1 MNLEKLRKRL
11 KEINEELDGLMEQLD
26 GDDGEGDDGEGDD
39 GERMTVEEIETRSNE
54 LAEEAKSILA
64 KIRIEERKERLRN
77 AAQFGNPIFSPQN
90 NDDSQRGKDKNMT
103 RAEMIASEEYRSA
116 FYANLRGEATEE
128 QRSALLTA
136 GTDAIAIPKALDD
149 KIWDNIY
156 TDHPI
161 LGDID
166 IKRTGVILEVTKHTK
181 VKAGKAGK
189 VEEGAA
195 ATLEDNEFVK
205 VTLVGQDYAKTVELS
220 YAAAKMSQGA
230 LEDYLATEVANSM
243 GEALATEIFAKM
255 KTDLGAA
262 AVTVAKGK
270 NLTFADFCKAVGSVQ
285 RGTNL
290 KVYASRAK
298 KFEQIVGMVDTAG
311 QPVFRDGCT
320 LGYDVKEDAA
330 AGDDIFIVDTSKFV
344 LNMVQDI
351 MIENDRD
358 IKNHKIIISGY
369 ARAEGCMRDAGAG
382 AYVTFAAV

>member
-1 MNLEKLRKRL
+1 MNLEELRKRL
-11 KEINEELDGLMEQLD
+11 KEINAELDDLLEQLD
-26 GDDGEGDDGEGDD
+26 GDAGDA
-39 GERMTVEEIETRSNE
+39 GERMTAEEIETRSTE
-54 LAEEAKSILA
+54 LEDEAKGILA

-77 AAQFGNPIFSPQN
+77 AAQFGNPIFSQQN
-90 NDDSQRGKDKNMT
+90 NDDSQKGKNKNMT

-128 QRSALLTA
+128 QRSTLLTA

-189 VEEGAA
+189 VGEGTA

-382 AYVTFAAV
+382 AYVTFANV

>member
-1 MNLEKLRKRL
+1 
-11 KEINEELDGLMEQLD
+11 
-26 GDDGEGDDGEGDD
+26 
-39 GERMTVEEIETRSNE
+39 
-54 LAEEAKSILA
+54 
-64 KIRIEERKERLRN
+64 
-77 AAQFGNPIFSPQN
+77 
-90 NDDSQRGKDKNMT
+90 
-103 RAEMIASEEYRSA
+103 MI
-116 FYANLRGEATEE
+116 GHI
-128 QRSALLTA
+128 A

-243 GEALATEIFAKM
+243 GEALATDIFAKI

-270 NLTFADFCKAVGSVQ
+270 SLTFADFCKAVGSVQ

-358 IKNHKIIISGY
+358 IKTHKIIISGY

-382 AYVTFAAV
+382 AYVTFATT

>member
-1 MNLEKLRKRL
+1 MNLEELRKRL
-11 KEINEELDGLMEQLD
+11 KEINTELDGLMEQLD
-26 GDDGEGDDGEGDD
+26 GDDGEGDD

-90 NDDSQRGKDKNMT
+90 NDPQKGPNKNMT

-116 FYANLRGEATEE
+116 FYANLRGEATKE
-128 QRSALLTA
+128 QRSTLLTA

-156 TDHPI
+156 TGHPI

-189 VEEGAA
+189 VEEGTA

-230 LEDYLATEVANSM
+230 MEDYLATEVANSM
-243 GEALATEIFAKM
+243 GEALATDIFAKI

-270 NLTFADFCKAVGSVQ
+270 SLTFADFCKAVGSVQ

-344 LNMVQDI
+344 LNMAQDI

-382 AYVTFAAV
+382 AYVTFATA

>member
-1 MNLEKLRKRL
+1 MNLEELRKRL
-11 KEINEELDGLMEQLD
+11 KEINEELDDLLEQLD
-26 GDDGEGDDGEGDD
+26 GDDGDE
-39 GERMTVEEIETRSNE
+39 GERMTAEEIETRSNE
-54 LAEEAKSILA
+54 LEEEAKGILT

-77 AAQFGNPIFSPQN
+77 AAQFGNPIFSQQN
-90 NDDSQRGKDKNMT
+90 NDDSQKGKNKNMT

-128 QRSALLTA
+128 QRSTLLTA

-189 VEEGAA
+189 VGEGTA

-270 NLTFADFCKAVGSVQ
+270 SLTFADFCKAVGSVQ

-382 AYVTFAAV
+382 AYVTFATV

>member
-1 MNLEKLRKRL
+1 MNLEELRKRL
-11 KEINEELDGLMEQLD
+11 KEINAELDDLLEQLD
-26 GDDGEGDDGEGDD
+26 GDDGEGGDD
-39 GERMTVEEIETRSNE
+39 GERMTTEEIEARSNE

-189 VEEGAA
+189 VEEGTA

-270 NLTFADFCKAVGSVQ
+270 SLTFADFCKAVGSVQ

-358 IKNHKIIISGY
+358 IKTHKIIISGY

-382 AYVTFAAV
+382 AYVTFATA

>member
-1 MNLEKLRKRL
+1 MNLEELRKRL
-11 KEINEELDGLMEQLD
+11 KEINAELDDLLEQLD
-26 GDDGEGDDGEGDD
+26 GDDGEGGDD
-39 GERMTVEEIETRSNE
+39 GERMTTEEIEARSNE

-77 AAQFGNPIFSPQN
+77 AAQFGNPIFSTQN

-189 VEEGAA
+189 VEEGTA

-358 IKNHKIIISGY
+358 IKTHKIIISGY

>member
-1 MNLEKLRKRL
+1 MNLEELRKRL
-11 KEINEELDGLMEQLD
+11 KEINAELDGLMEQLD
-26 GDDGEGDDGEGDD
+26 GDEGDD
-39 GERMTVEEIETRSNE
+39 GERMTAEEIEARSNE
-54 LAEEAKSILA
+54 LAEEARKILA

-77 AAQFGNPIFSPQN
+77 AAQFGTPIFNPQN
-90 NDDSQRGKDKNMT
+90 NGDPQKGNNKNMT

-128 QRSALLTA
+128 QKSALLTA
-136 GTDAIAIPKALDD
+136 GTDAIAIPKALDG

-358 IKNHKIIISGY
+358 IKTHKIIISGY

-382 AYVTFAAV
+382 AYITFATA

>member
-1 MNLEKLRKRL
+1 MNLEELRKRL
-11 KEINEELDGLMEQLD
+11 KEINAELDALLEQLD
-26 GDDGEGDDGEGDD
+26 GDDGEGGD
-39 GERMTVEEIETRSNE
+39 GERMTAEEIEARSNE
-54 LAEEAKSILA
+54 LAEEARGILA
-64 KIRIEERKERLRN
+64 KIRIEERKENLRN
-77 AAQFGNPIFSPQN
+77 AAKFGKPIFSPQ

-128 QRSALLTA
+128 QRSTLLTA

-189 VEEGAA
+189 VEEGVA

-205 VTLVGQDYAKTVELS
+205 VTLVGKDYAKTVELS

-243 GEALATEIFAKM
+243 GEALATDIFAKI

-270 NLTFADFCKAVGSVQ
+270 SLTFADFCKAVGSVQ

-290 KVYASRAK
+290 KVYASRSK

-330 AGDDIFIVDTSKFV
+330 AGDDIFVVDTSKFV

-358 IKNHKIIISGY
+358 IKTHKIIISGY

-382 AYVTFAAV
+382 AYVTFATV

>member
-1 MNLEKLRKRL
+1 MNLEELRKRL
-11 KEINEELDGLMEQLD
+11 KEINTELDGLMEQLD
-26 GDDGEGDDGEGDD
+26 GDGEGDD
-39 GERMTVEEIETRSNE
+39 GERMTAEEIETRSNE
-54 LAEEAKSILA
+54 LAEEAKGILA
-64 KIRIEERKERLRN
+64 KIRIEERRINLRN
-77 AAQFGNPIFSPQN
+77 AAEFGTPLFSPQN
-90 NDDSQRGKDKNMT
+90 NNGQQKGPNKNMT

-116 FYANLRGEATEE
+116 FYANLRGEATKE

-156 TDHPI
+156 TGHPI

-189 VEEGAA
+189 VEEGTA

-243 GEALATEIFAKM
+243 GEALATDIFAKI
-255 KTDLGAA
+255 KTDLGTA

-344 LNMVQDI
+344 LNMAQDI

>member
-1 MNLEKLRKRL
+1 MNLEELRKRL
-11 KEINEELDGLMEQLD
+11 KEINAELDDLLEQLD
-26 GDDGEGDDGEGDD
+26 GDDGEGGDD
-39 GERMTVEEIETRSNE
+39 GERMTTEEIEARSNE

-128 QRSALLTA
+128 QKSALLTA

-181 VKAGKAGK
+181 VKAGKAEK
-189 VEEGAA
+189 VEEGTA

-243 GEALATEIFAKM
+243 GEALATDIFAKI

-270 NLTFADFCKAVGSVQ
+270 SLTFANFCKAVGSVQ

-358 IKNHKIIISGY
+358 IKTHKIIISGY

-382 AYVTFAAV
+382 AYVTFATA

>member
-1 MNLEKLRKRL
+1 MNLEELRKRL
-11 KEINEELDGLMEQLD
+11 KEINAELDALLEQLD
-26 GDDGEGDDGEGDD
+26 GDDGEGDDGE
-39 GERMTVEEIETRSNE
+39 RMTAEEIETRSNE

-64 KIRIEERKERLRN
+64 KIRIEERKENLRN
-77 AAQFGNPIFSPQN
+77 AAKFGKPIFSPQ

-128 QRSALLTA
+128 QRSTLLTA

-189 VEEGAA
+189 VEEGTA

-243 GEALATEIFAKM
+243 GEALATETFAKM

-382 AYVTFAAV
+382 AYVTFATV

>member
-1 MNLEKLRKRL
+1 MNLEELRKRL
-11 KEINEELDGLMEQLD
+11 KEINAELDDLLEQLD
-26 GDDGEGDDGEGDD
+26 GDDGEGGDD
-39 GERMTVEEIETRSNE
+39 GERMTAEEIEARSNE
-54 LAEEAKSILA
+54 LAEEANGILA

-77 AAQFGNPIFSPQN
+77 AANFGIPIFSQQN
-90 NDDSQRGKDKNMT
+90 NDPQGGANKNMT

-128 QRSALLTA
+128 QRSTLLTA

-243 GEALATEIFAKM
+243 GEALANDIFAKI

-270 NLTFADFCKAVGSVQ
+270 SLTFADFCKAVGSVQ

-358 IKNHKIIISGY
+358 IKTHKIIISGY

-382 AYVTFAAV
+382 AYVTFATA

>member
-1 MNLEKLRKRL
+1 MNLEELKKRL
-11 KEINEELDGLMEQLD
+11 NEINAELDDLLEQLD
-26 GDDGEGDDGEGDD
+26 GDDGEGDD

-77 AAQFGNPIFSPQN
+77 AAKFGNPIFSMHN

-128 QRSALLTA
+128 QRSTLLTA

-189 VEEGAA
+189 VEEGTA

-243 GEALATEIFAKM
+243 GEALATDIFAKM
-255 KTDLGAA
+255 KKDLGTA

-358 IKNHKIIISGY
+358 IKTHKIIISGY

>member
-1 MNLEKLRKRL
+1 MNLEELRKRL
-11 KEINEELDGLMEQLD
+11 KEINAELDDLLEQLD
-26 GDDGEGDDGEGDD
+26 GDDGESGDEGT
-39 GERMTVEEIETRSNE
+39 RMTVEEIEARSNE
-54 LAEEAKSILA
+54 LAEEAKGILA

-77 AAQFGNPIFSPQN
+77 AAQFGTPIFSPQN
-90 NDDSQRGKDKNMT
+90 NDDPQRGKNKNMT
-103 RAEMIASEEYRSA
+103 RTELIASEEYRSA
-116 FYANLRGEATEE
+116 FYANLIGEATEE

-136 GTDAIAIPKALDD
+136 ETDAIAIPKALDD

-156 TDHPI
+156 TGHPI

-189 VEEGAA
+189 VEEGVA

-382 AYVTFAAV
+382 AYITFATA

>member
-1 MNLEKLRKRL
+1 MNLEELRKRL
-11 KEINEELDGLMEQLD
+11 KEINAELDDLLEQLD
-26 GDDGEGDDGEGDD
+26 SYDGEGGDD

-54 LAEEAKSILA
+54 LEEEAKGILS

-90 NDDSQRGKDKNMT
+90 NDSQKGKNKNMT

-128 QRSALLTA
+128 QRSTLLTA

-205 VTLVGQDYAKTVELS
+205 VTLVGKDYAKTVELS

-358 IKNHKIIISGY
+358 IKTHKIIISGY

-382 AYVTFAAV
+382 AYVTFATV

>member
-1 MNLEKLRKRL
+1 MNLEELRTRL
-11 KEINEELDGLMEQLD
+11 TEINAELDGLMEQLD
-26 GDDGEGDDGEGDD
+26 GDEGDD
-39 GERMTVEEIETRSNE
+39 GERMTAEEIEARSNE
-54 LAEEAKSILA
+54 LAEEARKILA

-77 AAQFGNPIFSPQN
+77 AAQFGTPIFNPQN
-90 NDDSQRGKDKNMT
+90 NGDPQKGNNKNMT

-181 VKAGKAGK
+181 VQAGKAGK
-189 VEEGAA
+189 VGEGAA

-382 AYVTFAAV
+382 AYVTFATA

>member
-1 MNLEKLRKRL
+1 MNLEELRTRL
-11 KEINEELDGLMEQLD
+11 TEINAELDGLMEQLD
-26 GDDGEGDDGEGDD
+26 GDEGDD
-39 GERMTVEEIETRSNE
+39 GERMTAEEIEARSNE
-54 LAEEAKSILA
+54 LAEEARKILA

-77 AAQFGNPIFSPQN
+77 AAQFGTPIFNPQN
-90 NDDSQRGKDKNMT
+90 NGDPQKGNNKNMT

-382 AYVTFAAV
+382 AYVTFATA

>member
-1 MNLEKLRKRL
+1 MNLEELRNRL
-11 KEINEELDGLMEQLD
+11 NEINAELNGLMEQLD
-26 GDDGEGDDGEGDD
+26 GDDGGDEGTRTTG
-39 GERMTVEEIETRSNE
+39 EEIEARGEE
-54 LAEEAKSILA
+54 LAEEKRGILA

-77 AAQFGNPIFSPQN
+77 AAQFGIPIFNPQKGN
-90 NDDSQRGKDKNMT
+90 NKNMT

-189 VEEGAA
+189 VEEGTA

-205 VTLVGQDYAKTVELS
+205 VTLVGQDYAKTVELT

-382 AYVTFAAV
+382 AYITFATA

>member
-1 MNLEKLRKRL
+1 MNIEELRKRL
-11 KEINEELDGLMEQLD
+11 KEINAELDDLLEQLD
-26 GDDGEGDDGEGDD
+26 GDDGEGGDD
-39 GERMTVEEIETRSNE
+39 GERMTTEEIEARSNE

-77 AAQFGNPIFSPQN
+77 AAQFGNPIFSQQN

-189 VEEGAA
+189 VEEGTA

-243 GEALATEIFAKM
+243 GEALATDIFAKI

-270 NLTFADFCKAVGSVQ
+270 SLTFADFCKAVGSVQ

-358 IKNHKIIISGY
+358 IKTHKIIISGY

>member
-1 MNLEKLRKRL
+1 MNLEELRTRL
-11 KEINEELDGLMEQLD
+11 TEINAELDGLMEQLD
-26 GDDGEGDDGEGDD
+26 GDEGDD
-39 GERMTVEEIETRSNE
+39 GERMTAEEIEARSNE
-54 LAEEAKSILA
+54 LAEEARKILA
-64 KIRIEERKERLRN
+64 KIRIEERRTNLSN
-77 AAQFGNPIFSPQN
+77 AAQFGTPIFSPQN
-90 NDDSQRGKDKNMT
+90 NGDPQRGNNKNMT
-103 RAEMIASEEYRSA
+103 RTEMIASEEYRSA

-205 VTLVGQDYAKTVELS
+205 VTLVGQDYAKTVELT

-243 GEALATEIFAKM
+243 GEALAIEIFAKM

-382 AYVTFAAV
+382 AYITFATA

>member
-1 MNLEKLRKRL
+1 MNLEELRKRL
-11 KEINEELDGLMEQLD
+11 KEINAELDDLLEQLD
-26 GDDGEGDDGEGDD
+26 GDDEGGDD
-39 GERMTVEEIETRSNE
+39 GERMTAEEIEARSNE
-54 LAEEAKSILA
+54 LAEEAKGILA

-77 AAQFGNPIFSPQN
+77 AAAFGNPIFNPQN
-90 NDDSQRGKDKNMT
+90 NDPQGGTKKNMT
-103 RAEMIASEEYRSA
+103 RTEMIASEEYRSA

-128 QRSALLTA
+128 QRSTLLTA

-243 GEALATEIFAKM
+243 GEALATDIFAKI

-358 IKNHKIIISGY
+358 IKTHKIIISGY

>member
-1 MNLEKLRKRL
+1 MNLEELRKRL
-11 KEINEELDGLMEQLD
+11 KEINTELDGLMEQLD

-54 LAEEAKSILA
+54 LEEEARGILA

-90 NDDSQRGKDKNMT
+90 NDPQKGPNKNMT

-116 FYANLRGEATEE
+116 FYANLRGEATKE
-128 QRSALLTA
+128 QRSTLLTA

-156 TDHPI
+156 TGHPI

-189 VEEGAA
+189 VEEGTA

-243 GEALATEIFAKM
+243 GEALATDIFAKI

-270 NLTFADFCKAVGSVQ
+270 SLTFADFCKAVGSVQ

-344 LNMVQDI
+344 LNMAQDI

-382 AYVTFAAV
+382 AYVTFATA

>member
-1 MNLEKLRKRL
+1 MNLEELRKRL
-11 KEINEELDGLMEQLD
+11 KEINSELDALLEQLD
-26 GDDGEGDDGEGDD
+26 GDDGEGDD

-64 KIRIEERKERLRN
+64 KIRIEERKENLRN
-77 AAQFGNPIFSPQN
+77 AAKFGKPIFSPQ

-128 QRSALLTA
+128 QRSTLLTA

-189 VEEGAA
+189 VEEGTA

-205 VTLVGQDYAKTVELS
+205 VTLVGKDYAKTVELS

-330 AGDDIFIVDTSKFV
+330 AGDDIFVVDTSKFV

-382 AYVTFAAV
+382 AYVTFATV

>member
-1 MNLEKLRKRL
+1 MNLEELRKRL
-11 KEINEELDGLMEQLD
+11 KEINAELDGLMEQLD
-26 GDDGEGDDGEGDD
+26 GDDGETGDD
-39 GERMTVEEIETRSNE
+39 GERMTVEEIEARSDE
-54 LAEEAKSILA
+54 LAEEAKGILA
-64 KIRIEERKERLRN
+64 KIRIEERKGRLRN
-77 AAQFGNPIFSPQN
+77 AAQFGNPIFNPQN
-90 NDDSQRGKDKNMT
+90 NDPQRGKNKNMT
-103 RAEMIASEEYRSA
+103 RAEIIASEEYRSA

-189 VEEGAA
+189 VEEGTA

-290 KVYASRAK
+290 KVYTSRAK

-358 IKNHKIIISGY
+358 IKTHKIIISGY

-382 AYVTFAAV
+382 AYVTFATA

>member
-1 MNLEKLRKRL
+1 MNLEELRKRL
-11 KEINEELDGLMEQLD
+11 KEINAELDDLLEQLD
-26 GDDGEGDDGEGDD
+26 GIDD
-39 GERMTVEEIETRSNE
+39 GERMTAEEIETRSNE
-54 LAEEAKSILA
+54 LAEEAKGILA

-77 AAQFGNPIFSPQN
+77 AAQFGNPIFIPQN
-90 NDDSQRGKDKNMT
+90 NDDSQRGKENMT

-128 QRSALLTA
+128 QRSTLLTA

-243 GEALATEIFAKM
+243 GEALATDIFAKM
-255 KTDLGAA
+255 KRDLGAA

-382 AYVTFAAV
+382 AYVTFATV

>member
-1 MNLEKLRKRL
+1 MNLEELRTRL
-11 KEINEELDGLMEQLD
+11 TEINAELDGLMEQLD
-26 GDDGEGDDGEGDD
+26 GDEGDD
-39 GERMTVEEIETRSNE
+39 GERMTAEEIEARSNE
-54 LAEEAKSILA
+54 LAEEARKILA
-64 KIRIEERKERLRN
+64 KIRIEERRTNLSN
-77 AAQFGNPIFSPQN
+77 AAQFGTPIFSPQG
-90 NDDSQRGKDKNMT
+90 NDPQRGNNKNMT

-156 TDHPI
+156 TGHPI

-205 VTLVGQDYAKTVELS
+205 VTLVGQDYAKTVELT

-382 AYVTFAAV
+382 AYVTFATA

>member
-1 MNLEKLRKRL
+1 MNLEELKKRL
-11 KEINEELDGLMEQLD
+11 NEINAELDDLLEQLD
-26 GDDGEGDDGEGDD
+26 GDYGEGGD
-39 GERMTVEEIETRSNE
+39 GERMTAEEIEARSNE

-64 KIRIEERKERLRN
+64 KIRIEERKENLRN
-77 AAQFGNPIFSPQN
+77 AAKFGRPIFSPQ

-128 QRSALLTA
+128 QRSTLLTA

-243 GEALATEIFAKM
+243 GEALATDIFAKI

-270 NLTFADFCKAVGSVQ
+270 SLTFADLCKAVGSVQ

-290 KVYASRAK
+290 KVYASRSK

-330 AGDDIFIVDTSKFV
+330 AGNDIFIVDTSKFV

-358 IKNHKIIISGY
+358 IKTHKIIISGY

-382 AYVTFAAV
+382 AYVTFATV

>member
-1 MNLEKLRKRL
+1 MNLEELRKRL
-11 KEINEELDGLMEQLD
+11 KEINAELGDLLEQLD
-26 GDDGEGDDGEGDD
+26 GDDGETGDD
-39 GERMTVEEIETRSNE
+39 GERMTAEEIEARSDE
-54 LAEEAKSILA
+54 LAEEAKGILA

-77 AAQFGNPIFSPQN
+77 AAQFGNPIFSPH
-90 NDDSQRGKDKNMT
+90 DSQRGKDKNMT

-205 VTLVGQDYAKTVELS
+205 VTLVGQDYAKTVELT

-382 AYVTFAAV
+382 AYITFATA

>member
-1 MNLEKLRKRL
+1 MNLEELRKRL
-11 KEINEELDGLMEQLD
+11 KEINTELDGLIEQLD
-26 GDDGEGDDGEGDD
+26 GDGEGDD

-54 LAEEAKSILA
+54 LAEEAKSILG

-77 AAQFGNPIFSPQN
+77 AAQFGNPIFSPQGN
-90 NDDSQRGKDKNMT
+90 DSQRGKDKNMT

-128 QRSALLTA
+128 QRSTLLTA

-189 VEEGAA
+189 VEEGTA

-243 GEALATEIFAKM
+243 GEALATDIFAKI

-270 NLTFADFCKAVGSVQ
+270 SLTFADFCKAVGSVQ

-330 AGDDIFIVDTSKFV
+330 AGDDIFIIDTSKFV

-358 IKNHKIIISGY
+358 IKTHKIIISGY

-382 AYVTFAAV
+382 AYVTFATA

>member
-1 MNLEKLRKRL
+1 MNLEELRKRL
-11 KEINEELDGLMEQLD
+11 KEINAELDGMMEQLD
-26 GDDGEGDDGEGDD
+26 GDDGETGDD
-39 GERMTVEEIETRSNE
+39 GERMTVEEIEARSDE
-54 LAEEAKSILA
+54 LAEEAKGILA
-64 KIRIEERKERLRN
+64 KIRIEERKERLRK

-90 NDDSQRGKDKNMT
+90 NDDSQRGKNKNMT

-156 TDHPI
+156 TGHPI

-189 VEEGAA
+189 VEEGTA

-243 GEALATEIFAKM
+243 GEALATDIFAKI

-290 KVYASRAK
+290 KVYTSRAK

-358 IKNHKIIISGY
+358 IKTHKIIISGY

-382 AYVTFAAV
+382 AYVTFATA

>member
-1 MNLEKLRKRL
+1 MNLEELRTRL
-11 KEINEELDGLMEQLD
+11 TEINAELDGLMEQLD
-26 GDDGEGDDGEGDD
+26 GDEGDD
-39 GERMTVEEIETRSNE
+39 GERMTAEEIEARSNE
-54 LAEEAKSILA
+54 LAEEARKILA
-64 KIRIEERKERLRN
+64 KIRIEERRTNLSN
-77 AAQFGNPIFSPQN
+77 AAQFGIPIFSPQN
-90 NDDSQRGKDKNMT
+90 NNDPQRGTNKNMT

-128 QRSALLTA
+128 QRSTLLTA

-189 VEEGAA
+189 VEEGTA

-243 GEALATEIFAKM
+243 GEALATEIF
-255 KTDLGAA
+255 T
-262 AVTVAKGK
+262 
-270 NLTFADFCKAVGSVQ
+270 
-285 RGTNL
+285 
-290 KVYASRAK
+290 
-298 KFEQIVGMVDTAG
+298 
-311 QPVFRDGCT
+311 
-320 LGYDVKEDAA
+320 
-330 AGDDIFIVDTSKFV
+330 
-344 LNMVQDI
+344 
-351 MIENDRD
+351 
-358 IKNHKIIISGY
+358 
-369 ARAEGCMRDAGAG
+369 
-382 AYVTFAAV
+382 

>member
-1 MNLEKLRKRL
+1 MNLEELRKRL
-11 KEINEELDGLMEQLD
+11 KEINSELDDLLEQLD
-26 GDDGEGDDGEGDD
+26 GDDGEGGDD
-39 GERMTVEEIETRSNE
+39 GERMTAEEIETRSNE
-54 LAEEAKSILA
+54 LEEEAKGILA

-77 AAQFGNPIFSPQN
+77 AAQFGNLIFSPQN
-90 NDDSQRGKDKNMT
+90 NDSQKGKNKNMT

-128 QRSALLTA
+128 QRSTLLTA

-189 VEEGAA
+189 VEEGTA

-330 AGDDIFIVDTSKFV
+330 AGNDIFIVDTSKFV

-382 AYVTFAAV
+382 AYVTFATV

>member
-1 MNLEKLRKRL
+1 MNLEELRKRL
-11 KEINEELDGLMEQLD
+11 KEINAELDDLLEQLD
-26 GDDGEGDDGEGDD
+26 GDAGDA
-39 GERMTVEEIETRSNE
+39 GERMTAEEIETRSNE
-54 LAEEAKSILA
+54 LEEEAKGILT

-77 AAQFGNPIFSPQN
+77 AAQFGNPIFSQQN
-90 NDDSQRGKDKNMT
+90 NDDSQKGKNKNMT

-128 QRSALLTA
+128 QRSTLLTA

-189 VEEGAA
+189 VGEGTA

-255 KTDLGAA
+255 KTDMGAA
-262 AVTVAKGK
+262 AEPDLRGFLQGGRIRSAWNKSESLRK
-270 NLTFADFCKAVGSVQ
+270 QSEKIRADCGNGGHC
-285 RGTNL
+285 RP
-290 KVYASRAK
+290 
-298 KFEQIVGMVDTAG
+298 AG
-311 QPVFRDGCT
+311 IP
-320 LGYDVKEDAA
+320 
-330 AGDDIFIVDTSKFV
+330 
-344 LNMVQDI
+344 
-351 MIENDRD
+351 
-358 IKNHKIIISGY
+358 
-369 ARAEGCMRDAGAG
+369 
-382 AYVTFAAV
+382 

>member
-1 MNLEKLRKRL
+1 MNLEELKKRL
-11 KEINEELDGLMEQLD
+11 NEINAELDDLLEQLD
-26 GDDGEGDDGEGDD
+26 GDDGEGDN

-54 LAEEAKSILA
+54 LAEEAKGILA

-90 NDDSQRGKDKNMT
+90 NDDSQRGKENMT

-128 QRSALLTA
+128 QRSTLLTA

-195 ATLEDNEFVK
+195 ATLEDNEIVK
-205 VTLVGQDYAKTVELS
+205 VNLVGQDYAKTVELS

-262 AVTVAKGK
+262 AVTVAKEK
-270 NLTFADFCKAVGSVQ
+270 SLTFEDFCKAVGSVQ

-330 AGDDIFIVDTSKFV
+330 AGNDIFIVDTSKFV

-382 AYVTFAAV
+382 AYVTFATV

>member
-1 MNLEKLRKRL
+1 MNLEELRKRL
-11 KEINEELDGLMEQLD
+11 KEINAELDDLLEQLD
-26 GDDGEGDDGEGDD
+26 GDD

-54 LAEEAKSILA
+54 LAEEAKGILA

-103 RAEMIASEEYRSA
+103 RAEIIASEEYRSA

-189 VEEGAA
+189 VEEGTA
-195 ATLEDNEFVK
+195 ATFEDNEFVK

>member
-1 MNLEKLRKRL
+1 MNLEELRKRL
-11 KEINEELDGLMEQLD
+11 KEINAELDALLEQLD
-26 GDDGEGDDGEGDD
+26 GDDGEGDD

-64 KIRIEERKERLRN
+64 KIRIEERKENLRN
-77 AAQFGNPIFSPQN
+77 AAKFGKPIFSPQ
-90 NDDSQRGKDKNMT
+90 NDDSQRGKIKNMT

-128 QRSALLTA
+128 QRSTLLTA

-189 VEEGAA
+189 VEEGTA

-205 VTLVGQDYAKTVELS
+205 VTLVGKDYAKTVELS

-262 AVTVAKGK
+262 AVTVANGK
-270 NLTFADFCKAVGSVQ
+270 KLTFADFCKAVGSVQ

-330 AGDDIFIVDTSKFV
+330 AGNDIFIVDTSKFV

-358 IKNHKIIISGY
+358 IKTHKIIISGY

-382 AYVTFAAV
+382 AYVTFATA

>member
-1 MNLEKLRKRL
+1 MNLEELRKRL
-11 KEINEELDGLMEQLD
+11 KEINTELDGLMEQLD

-54 LAEEAKSILA
+54 LEEEARGILA

-90 NDDSQRGKDKNMT
+90 NDPQKGPNKNMT

-116 FYANLRGEATEE
+116 FYANLRGEATKE
-128 QRSALLTA
+128 QRSTLLTA

-156 TDHPI
+156 TGHPI

-189 VEEGAA
+189 VEEGTA

-243 GEALATEIFAKM
+243 GEALATDIFAKI

-270 NLTFADFCKAVGSVQ
+270 SLTFADFCKAVGSVQ

-344 LNMVQDI
+344 LNVAQDI

-382 AYVTFAAV
+382 AYVTFATA

>member
-1 MNLEKLRKRL
+1 MNLEELRKRL
-11 KEINEELDGLMEQLD
+11 KEINEELDDLLEQLD
-26 GDDGEGDDGEGDD
+26 GDDGGDEGT
-39 GERMTVEEIETRSNE
+39 RMTAEEIEARSNE
-54 LAEEAKSILA
+54 LAEEARGILA
-64 KIRIEERKERLRN
+64 KIRIEERKETLRN
-77 AAQFGNPIFSPQN
+77 AAQFGNPIFIPQN
-90 NDDSQRGKDKNMT
+90 NDDSQKGKNMT

-262 AVTVAKGK
+262 AVTVANGK
-270 NLTFADFCKAVGSVQ
+270 SLTFADFCKAVGSVQ

-358 IKNHKIIISGY
+358 IKTHKIIISGY

-382 AYVTFAAV
+382 AYVTFATA

>member
-1 MNLEKLRKRL
+1 MNLEELRNRL
-11 KEINEELDGLMEQLD
+11 NEINAELNGLMEQLD
-26 GDDGEGDDGEGDD
+26 GDDGGDEGT
-39 GERMTVEEIETRSNE
+39 RMTGEEIEARGEE
-54 LAEEAKSILA
+54 LAEEKRGILA
-64 KIRIEERKERLRN
+64 KIRIEERRINLRN
-77 AAQFGNPIFSPQN
+77 AAEFGTPIFSPQG
-90 NDDSQRGKDKNMT
+90 NDPQRGNNKNMT

-128 QRSALLTA
+128 QKSALLTA

-181 VKAGKAGK
+181 VKAGKARK
-189 VEEGAA
+189 VEEGTA

-205 VTLVGQDYAKTVELS
+205 VTLVGKDYAKTVELS

-243 GEALATEIFAKM
+243 GEALANDIFAKI

-262 AVTVAKGK
+262 AVTVANGK
-270 NLTFADFCKAVGSVQ
+270 SLTFSDFCKAVGSVQ

-358 IKNHKIIISGY
+358 IKTHKIIISGY